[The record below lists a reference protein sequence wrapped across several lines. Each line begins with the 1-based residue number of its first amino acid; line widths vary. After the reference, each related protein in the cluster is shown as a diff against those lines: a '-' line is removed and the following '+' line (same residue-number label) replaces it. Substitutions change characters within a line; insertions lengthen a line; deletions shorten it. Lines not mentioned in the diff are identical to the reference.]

1 MGEREE
7 EDYWVVRIPKPRRLL
22 RMLRVVGSFPLR
34 PVTVD
39 VPWVVITSLL
49 VGVLLFLFFTVALR
63 IPDLVSAFFT
73 AVIVLVYLAAL
84 RRELRR

>member
-1 MGEREE
+1 VGLALF
-7 EDYWVVRIPKPRRLL
+7 PCALL
-22 RMLRVVGSFPLR
+22 PWMF
-34 PVTVD
+34 
-39 VPWVVITSLL
+39 PWVVITSLL